1 MTNNAGRCPFG
12 RGKRASYLDG
22 DGDAMLRVKSPQ
34 DLGAGA
40 VFILIGAA
48 GLIFGQELRIGSA
61 ARMGPGYFPL
71 MLSVLIIAVG
81 LIVGARGVT
90 VDGPPVEKFQFRP
103 IFFVLLSI
111 VASGYLM
118 SSVGLAL
125 TAIVVTFIAAFAR
138 SEINPRETF
147 LLGAGMAIFAV
158 VVFVYALGQ
167 PLPAW
172 WGR

>member
-1 MTNNAGRCPFG
+1 
-12 RGKRASYLDG
+12 
-22 DGDAMLRVKSPQ
+22 
-34 DLGAGA
+34 
-40 VFILIGAA
+40 
-48 GLIFGQELRIGSA
+48 
-61 ARMGPGYFPL
+61 MGPGYFPL

-138 SEINPRETF
+138 SEINPRETL